1 MAGIK
6 LKLGRPEVAARI
18 DALHAREPDGWR
30 KTRLLAVK
38 LAARGEWTS
47 AQIAEVCGIARGH
60 LFVWLKIVR
69 ERGLDALLERR
80 KPGPKE
86 GVCRGVKPKVIAA
99 LQAKLAANEFTT
111 AEQARRW
118 LKKHHQVERPYLSV
132 WRWLKK
138 FGGVLRVP
146 RPSHSKKKP
155 GAEQE
160 FKEALGEKLEALG
173 LEAGS
178 RVKVWMMDEARFGL
192 HTELRRVWTRRGQRP
207 GSPAHRPPLFPS
219 SSSVVARQIKY
230 EWDYLYGALG
240 VIGGEAH
247 FAHVPGVSLDWDEGY
262 LRDLAASDPQAVHVL
277 IRDQAGFHL
286 REGDPRLPARVRIID
301 LPPYSPELN
310 PCEQLWDIVK
320 DEIANRIY
328 ATVTTLRAGM
338 SATLRRFWDDPGA
351 VLRLIGRDWLQVQ
364 LNASPKRQVS
374 S

>member
-1 MAGIK
+1 MAGVK

-18 DALHAREPDGWR
+18 DAMHAREPHGWR

-38 LAARGEWTS
+38 LAARGESTS
-47 AQIAEVCGIARGH
+47 AQIADVCGIARGH

-69 ERGLDALLERR
+69 ERGLDALLERGQ
-80 KPGPKE
+80 PGPKE
-86 GVCRGVKPKVIAA
+86 GACRGVKAKVIAA
-99 LQAKLAANEFTT
+99 LQAKLEGHEFTT

-118 LKKHHQVERPYLSV
+118 LKKHHKVDRPYISV

-146 RPSHSKKKP
+146 RPSHSGKKP

-160 FKEALGEKLEALG
+160 FKEALCAKLEALG

-207 GSPAHRPPLFPS
+207 
-219 SSSVVARQIKY
+219 VVARQIKY
-230 EWDYLYGALG
+230 EWDYLYGALS

-247 FAHVPGVSLDWDEGY
+247 FAQVPGVSLEWDESY
-262 LRDLAASDPQAVHVL
+262 LRNLAATDAEAVHVI

-286 REGDPRLPARVRIID
+286 RDGDARLPARVRIID
-301 LPPYSPELN
+301 LPPYTPELN
-310 PCEQLWDIVK
+310 PCEQLWDMVK
-320 DEIANRIY
+320 DDIANRIY
-328 ATVTTLRAGM
+328 ATVAKLRAGM
-338 SATLRRFWDDPGA
+338 KATLRRFWDDPGT
-351 VLRLIGRDWLQVQ
+351 VLNLIGRQWLQVQ
-364 LNASPKRQVS
+364 LNASHKINVS
-374 S
+374 C

>member
-6 LKLGRPEVAARI
+6 LKLGLPEVAARI
-18 DALHAREPDGWR
+18 DELHAREPEGWR

-38 LAARGEWTS
+38 LAARGQSTS
-47 AQIAEVCGIARGH
+47 AQIADLCGIARGH
-60 LFVWLKIVR
+60 VFVWLKIVR
-69 ERGLDALLERR
+69 TRGLDALLERG

-86 GVCRGVKPKVIAA
+86 GVYRGVEAKVMAA
-99 LQAKLAANEFTT
+99 LRRKLEANELTT

-118 LKKHHQVERPYLSV
+118 LRQHHQVDRPYLSV

-138 FGGVLRVP
+138 LGGVLRVP
-146 RPSHSKKKP
+146 RPSHSGKKP

-160 FKEALGEKLEALG
+160 FKAALGAKLEALG

-207 GSPAHRPPLFPS
+207 
-219 SSSVVARQIKY
+219 VVARQIKY
-230 EWDYLYGALG
+230 EWDYLYGALS
-240 VIGGEAH
+240 VMGGEAH

-262 LRDLAASDPQAVHVL
+262 LRDLAASDAQAVHVL

-286 REGDPRLPARVRIID
+286 RDGDARLPARVRIID

-310 PCEQLWDIVK
+310 PCEQLWDLVK
-320 DEIANRIY
+320 DDLANRIY
-328 ATVTTLRAGM
+328 ATVTTLRTGM
-338 SATLRRFWDDPGA
+338 KATLRRYWDDPGA
-351 VLRLIGRDWLQVQ
+351 VLSLIGRDWLQVQ
-364 LNASPKRQVS
+364 LNTSRKTHVS
-374 S
+374 C